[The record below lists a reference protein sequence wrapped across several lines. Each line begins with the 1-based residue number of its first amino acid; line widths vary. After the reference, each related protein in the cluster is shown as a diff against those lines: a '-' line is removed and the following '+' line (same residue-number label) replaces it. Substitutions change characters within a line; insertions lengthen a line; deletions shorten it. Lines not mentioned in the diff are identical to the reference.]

1 MTAQRN
7 PDLPEPLRAEM
18 ARLVKCGMPILPL
31 GGGDGKSPALSNWS
45 GPRPPL
51 GQCLA
56 IMSRAQS
63 LAYGIRL
70 DGLLVLDLDTDDPA
84 LVAQIEARFGPS
96 PVHVR
101 TPRGMHLYYAAR
113 AFVPALKAEGLPVDV
128 KTGPHAYVVAPLSQ
142 RPDGGC
148 YAYAKGALGVDR
160 LPPLRAPKG
169 PLVASVGVRV
179 AVAVGERHNQLVKE
193 ARAMVEIVNDLP
205 ELVGNLLAYR
215 DDALP
220 EPETISESE
229 VRGIANYFW
238 KLRLEGRLSKG
249 RDSEFGVH
257 RLSIDALADAPN
269 RSDAIAMFV
278 TLVDLHG
285 HTPGKRFPLVWKAM
299 RESRR
304 TDLPRS
310 RFDAARRALLDRG
323 LICLVGK
330 HRAGSRPQTFA
341 LQRIRPGM
349 NDAAN
354 VARLGLHRDAGQTG
368 GRAKPTYAHRS
379 EATNEAK
386 SND

>member
-1 MTAQRN
+1 MIAQRK
-7 PDLPEPLRAEM
+7 PDLPEPLRDEM
-18 ARLVKCGMPILPL
+18 ARLVKCGLTILPL
-31 GGGDGKSPALSNWS
+31 AGRDGKSPALSNWT
-45 GPRPPL
+45 GPRPRL

-56 IMSRAQS
+56 IMSCAQS

-70 DGLLVLDLDTDDPA
+70 DGLMVLDFDTDDPA
-84 LVAQIEARFGPS
+84 LVAAMEARFGPS

-101 TPRGMHLYYAAR
+101 TPRGWHLYYAAGG
-113 AFVPALKAEGLPVDV
+113 AIPALKSEGLPVDV
-128 KTGPHAYVVAPLSQ
+128 KTGPHAYVVAPLSE
-142 RPDGGC
+142 RPDGGR
-148 YAYAKGALGVDR
+148 YAYAKGKLGVDR
-160 LPPLRAPKG
+160 LSPLRASKG
-169 PLVASVGVRV
+169 PLVAS
-179 AVAVGERHNQLVKE
+179 VAVGERHNQLVKE
-193 ARAMVEIVNDLP
+193 ARAMVEFVDDLP

-220 EPETISESE
+220 EPETIPESE
-229 VRGIANYFW
+229 VRGIASYFW

-299 RESRR
+299 RESCR

-354 VARLGLHRDAGQTG
+354 VARLGLHKDAGKTG
-368 GRAKPTYAHRS
+368 ERAKTAYVHRS
-379 EATNEAK
+379 EATNEAN